1 MNIFELDYLK
11 CTTTLLKEAFS
22 FKKYCAMN
30 TFWAVIIALL
40 MLPFIISSL
49 FLGAYLIFLTFMFKA
64 FKMPIDF
71 LHDLVNKEGKEV
83 KHATQAVLYL
93 ISWPWVF
100 LLYAMLSLSLVSIIL
115 CYAVLS
121 LLTYLWS
128 LGGFRFHAF
137 IGEAKDSISVKV
149 NGTYSALSLVAHVA
163 VCCFLFLIGLICA
176 ILAATGTA
184 GVVGIVIAALMYSAY
199 LGWTVLYGALV
210 LCRKPAVI
218 EEIAETAQDPTAHTS
233 TTETPQA

>member
-100 LLYAMLSLSLVSIIL
+100 LLYAMLSLSLVSII
-115 CYAVLS
+115 
-121 LLTYLWS
+121 
-128 LGGFRFHAF
+128 R
-137 IGEAKDSISVKV
+137 
-149 NGTYSALSLVAHVA
+149 
-163 VCCFLFLIGLICA
+163 
-176 ILAATGTA
+176 
-184 GVVGIVIAALMYSAY
+184 
-199 LGWTVLYGALV
+199 
-210 LCRKPAVI
+210 
-218 EEIAETAQDPTAHTS
+218 
-233 TTETPQA
+233 